1 MPVQRPGSGHILPA
15 TALVPVAAKRPP
27 ITPIKPDDEIK
38 FPSPVQRENKQSF
51 SPTDSFEKN
60 SVTEDGGDGEEE
72 EEVIYVC
79 IESILSTADNSFH
92 VEEGAHMKILE
103 KSPNGWWYVKV
114 GKEEGWVPS
123 TYAQRK
129 RRQLNKKAEDK
140 KDSKL
145 MYEAIED
152 YLASSEEMISFSCG
166 QKIEVF
172 EKHDEGWWYVNING
186 KEGWAPS
193 TYLKEIRKPVKR
205 PVAKPKSP
213 SPASVSNKNRPP
225 SRENRKSSSSSN
237 SDIAL
242 PPRTNT
248 AVKKRTPNDPTSPPA
263 RKDKPVVSKTIRK
276 ESVEVKEKP
285 SLPPRVSSKSEI
297 TARSPQKEADTFFK
311 PVPNRNTKKKKG
323 APLNRIPPERPA
335 SPSMNKTSR
344 RNPKS
349 PVKSASESGND
360 SNNNNNTKYIALAT
374 YADADPGML
383 NFDKGDML
391 EILEKDDGGWWLA
404 KLNDQTGWVPSNFI
418 KFKS

>member
-1 MPVQRPGSGHILPA
+1 
-15 TALVPVAAKRPP
+15 
-27 ITPIKPDDEIK
+27 
-38 FPSPVQRENKQSF
+38 
-51 SPTDSFEKN
+51 
-60 SVTEDGGDGEEE
+60 
-72 EEVIYVC
+72 
-79 IESILSTADNSFH
+79 
-92 VEEGAHMKILE
+92 
-103 KSPNGWWYVKV
+103 
-114 GKEEGWVPS
+114 
-123 TYAQRK
+123 
-129 RRQLNKKAEDK
+129 
-140 KDSKL
+140 

-152 YLASSEEMISFSCG
+152 YLASSEEMISFGCG
-166 QKIEVF
+166 QKIEVL

-213 SPASVSNKNRPP
+213 SPASDKNRPPSRANKKNSNSSNPEIKNRPP
-225 SRENRKSSSSSN
+225 SRESSSSSN
-237 SDIAL
+237 SDIVL

-248 AVKKRTPNDPTSPPA
+248 AVKKRIPNDPTSPPA
-263 RKDKPVVSKTIRK
+263 RKEKPVVSKTIRK

-285 SLPPRVSSKSEI
+285 SLPPRVSSKSE
-297 TARSPQKEADTFFK
+297 TTTKSNQKEADTFFR

-323 APLNRIPPERPA
+323 VPLNRIPPERPA
-335 SPSMNKTSR
+335 SPNVNKTSR

-349 PVKSASESGND
+349 PVKSESGSD